1 MNKFPM
7 QPIIKDNC
15 GIKVFKANR
24 IVDHLTCTVNWNE
37 LATIFPYDEFKEDWQ
52 QLAQLRGYSVRGFAA
67 LPYVT
72 KNLADL
78 AKCKAEIE
86 PVYLQIKCLED
97 QLNDLRAAIRNLVKN
112 SGFSLEELGF

>member
-1 MNKFPM
+1 M
-7 QPIIKDNC
+7 QPIIKDNR

-24 IVDHLTCTVNWNE
+24 IVDHLACAVNWNE

-52 QLAQLRGYSVRGFAA
+52 QFAQLSGYSVRGFAE

-78 AKCKAEIE
+78 AQCKAENPDVE
-86 PVYLQIKCLED
+86 PVYLQIECLED